1 MEEKRIVEMGEE
13 RSRHQHFEE
22 EEDDEGDESE
32 EHKLQSRYGIW
43 LMVELCKPK
52 EDVPIVSKLLENIIV
67 KSIPLLYVIKFI
79 TLHLIAQEILGRLLA
94 MLFQWFDATAYL
106 PDGTCKL
113 RNI

>member
-22 EEDDEGDESE
+22 EEDEEGEDSE

-52 EDVPIVSKLLENIIV
+52 EDVPIVSTPQIEISNFHNLTINTVNVLSLMWYFYRSGN
-67 KSIPLLYVIKFI
+67 LGTTFGYVVSVV
-79 TLHLIAQEILGRLLA
+79 
-94 MLFQWFDATAYL
+94 
-106 PDGTCKL
+106 
-113 RNI
+113 

>member
-22 EEDDEGDESE
+22 EEDEEGEESE

-52 EDVPIVSKLLENIIV
+52 EDVPIVSRVETEISSIHNITI
-67 KSIPLLYVIKFI
+67 STGN
-79 TLHLIAQEILGRLLA
+79 TLSL
-94 MLFQWFDATAYL
+94 MW
-106 PDGTCKL
+106 
-113 RNI
+113 